1 MMRLQAVITHANFKW
16 LVVAR
21 RLEHHRRPKSLYLCN
36 VILQNDSVEA
46 PAEVGG
52 LLDPGG
58 KRVDDV
64 DDIAEG
70 VYVSH
75 MIANCLWMDGAHLLL
90 PVLFHKRACS
100 AASNAIECRRGGIL
114 KHTSSPADR
123 GLPATSRQRLQPE
136 TEPVDVVCRI
146 GHRGGAEHFPQACT
160 LLSPFIMQRTRF
172 AITAAGQAQHAFR
185 KKLRARSEE

>member
-1 MMRLQAVITHANFKW
+1 MERICSSLSYSISVPVLRPRMR
-16 LVVAR
+16 
-21 RLEHHRRPKSLYLCN
+21 S
-36 VILQNDSVEA
+36 SVG
-46 PAEVGG
+46 AEV
-52 LLDPGG
+52 
-58 KRVDDV
+58 R
-64 DDIAEG
+64 
-70 VYVSH
+70 
-75 MIANCLWMDGAHLLL
+75 
-90 PVLFHKRACS
+90 
-100 AASNAIECRRGGIL
+100 IL

-185 KKLRARSEE
+185 KKLRAVNRDGDVEQRDACSRSGERDATIRATKRSQDPRLRQLLEDLREEVKGDVELLADRADRHIAVRL